1 MLEFINFYLIP
12 GLVLGS
18 IYALGAIGITMLFG
32 ILRFAHFGHGD
43 MMTMGAYV
51 ALAVVL
57 AFGLPAMWALP
68 IAMVLAAGL
77 AVGIDRLFYQP
88 LRNGPTIVVVI
99 ASFGVALMIRSLIQ
113 VVFGVDVESYQTG
126 FQRPVFFFDNTIRIL
141 PRHITIMVVT
151 AGLMVALHLFLTR
164 TKMGKAM
171 RAMSDDPDLARA
183 TGIDTGRVVIFT
195 WLIGGGLAA
204 AGGVFL
210 GIDTQ
215 LTPMMGWNL
224 LLPMFAAAILGGIG
238 KPFGAVVGGLVIG
251 CAEELATYPWL
262 GDGPLLEPSYKSAVA
277 FAILVIMLIWRPTG
291 LFKGRVF

>member
-1 MLEFINFYLIP
+1 MLEFVNFYLIP

-77 AVGIDRLFYQP
+77 AVGIDRLFYKP
-88 LRNGPTIVVVI
+88 LRSGPTIVVVI
-99 ASFGVALMIRSLIQ
+99 ASFGVALMIRSVIQ
-113 VVFGVDVESYQTG
+113 VVFGVDVESYQPG
-126 FQRPVFFFDNTIRIL
+126 FQRPVFLFDGSIRIL
-141 PRHITIMVVT
+141 PRHLTIMAVT
-151 AGLMVALHLFLTR
+151 AGLMLALHMFLTR

-171 RAMSDDPDLARA
+171 RAMSDDPELARA
-183 TGIDTGRVVIFT
+183 TGIDTGRVVVYT
-195 WLIGGGLAA
+195 WIIGGGLAA

-215 LTPMMGWNL
+215 LNPMMGWNL